1 MIKRILMKD
10 NLSFKQIELKITAG
24 LTVFT
29 GLSGVG
35 KSVLFGGIL
44 AAFALRESEAKFI
57 ELELDDVLDLEEFG
71 IELEEEN
78 IFKMLREKSTKYFI
92 NNQTIA
98 KKSLQ
103 KLSKSFVKHLS
114 AKESDEFSNE
124 KFLILLDALAERKNP
139 KFTQTKEDFVR
150 DFKAWEQKVSELN
163 KILEEEKKVEEL
175 KELATIQIEKIEKI
189 RPKVGEYEELLS
201 LKKRLSKKDKIE
213 EAWARAA
220 VIFECEKAVL
230 EALNL
235 SEIDGGFFSE
245 CLNELRIIAES
256 QKMEELEFDIEELLT
271 RIEDLSYLINRYES
285 IEGTLEFLELKKKE
299 LSHYE
304 NLSFEKKELEK
315 KVDRLKQNLEKAA
328 TFLSEN
334 RSENLGILEEF
345 LNDYLK
351 KLYMKDLRL
360 DFAKDERL
368 SSWGRDR
375 ISLRISSTDLKNLSS
390 GELNRLRLAFIATEC
405 KIVNAGRGIIF
416 LDEIDANLSGK
427 EAMSVAKVLEELAN
441 FYQIFAISH
450 LPQLSSKAQ
459 NHFLV
464 EKKGEESVV
473 KRLDKEERVRE
484 LARMVSGENVS
495 GEALQFARTLFE
507 D

>member
-1 MIKRILMKD
+1 MIKRILMKN
-10 NLSFKQIELKITAG
+10 NLSFKQTELEISGG

-29 GLSGVG
+29 GLSGAG
-35 KSVLFGGIL
+35 KSILFGGIL
-44 AAFALRESEAKFI
+44 AALALGESGAKFV
-57 ELELDDVLDLEEFG
+57 ELELDDALDLEGFG

-78 IFKMLREKSTKYFI
+78 IFKMLREKGTKYFI
-92 NNQTIA
+92 NNQAIA
-98 KKSLQ
+98 KKNLQ
-103 KLSKSFVKHLS
+103 ALTKGFVKHLG
-114 AKESDEFSNE
+114 ARESDEFGHE
-124 KFLILLDALAERKNP
+124 KFLTLLDALAAEKNP
-139 KFTQTKEDFVR
+139 KFKQAREEFTQDFR
-150 DFKAWEQKVSELN
+150 AWEQKVGALD
-163 KILEEEKKVEEL
+163 KILEEEKRVEEL
-175 KELATIQIEKIEKI
+175 KELAAIQIEKIEKI
-189 RPKVGEYEELLS
+189 HPKVGEYEELLG

-220 VIFECEKAVL
+220 AIFECERAVL
-230 EALNL
+230 EALHL
-235 SEIDGGFFSE
+235 SEVDGSFFSE
-245 CLNELRIIAES
+245 CLNELRIIAEN
-256 QKMEELEFDIEELLT
+256 QKMEELDFDIEGLLT
-271 RIEDLSYLINRYES
+271 RIEDLSSLMHRYGS
-285 IEGTLEFLELKKKE
+285 IEGALEFLETKKKE
-299 LSHYE
+299 LAHYE
-304 NLSFEKKELEK
+304 NLSFEKKELEGAVEK
-315 KVDRLKQNLEKAA
+315 LGQKLQKTAAFLSQNRAENLE
-328 TFLSEN
+328 
-334 RSENLGILEEF
+334 ILEGF

-360 DFAKDERL
+360 DFAQSERL
-368 SSWGRDR
+368 SSWGKDAVRP
-375 ISLRISSTDLKNLSS
+375 RISSTDLRHLSS

-405 KIVNAGRGIIF
+405 KILNAGRGIIF

>member
-1 MIKRILMKD
+1 M
-10 NLSFKQIELKITAG
+10 E
-24 LTVFT
+24 
-29 GLSGVG
+29 
-35 KSVLFGGIL
+35 
-44 AAFALRESEAKFI
+44 
-57 ELELDDVLDLEEFG
+57 
-71 IELEEEN
+71 
-78 IFKMLREKSTKYFI
+78 
-92 NNQTIA
+92 
-98 KKSLQ
+98 
-103 KLSKSFVKHLS
+103 
-114 AKESDEFSNE
+114 
-124 KFLILLDALAERKNP
+124 
-139 KFTQTKEDFVR
+139 
-150 DFKAWEQKVSELN
+150 
-163 KILEEEKKVEEL
+163 
-175 KELATIQIEKIEKI
+175 IEKIEKI
-189 RPKVGEYEELLS
+189 HPKVGEYEELLG

-213 EAWARAA
+213 EAWARARA
-220 VIFECEKAVL
+220 IFECERAVL

-235 SEIDGGFFSE
+235 SVVDGTFLSE
-245 CLNELRIIAES
+245 CLNELRIIAEN
-256 QKMEELEFDIEELLT
+256 QKMEELDFDIEGLLT
-271 RIEDLSYLINRYES
+271 RIEDLSSLMHRYGS
-285 IEGTLEFLELKKKE
+285 IEGALEFLETKKKE
-299 LSHYE
+299 LAHYE
-304 NLSFEKKELEK
+304 NLSFEKKELEGAVEK
-315 KVDRLKQNLEKAA
+315 LGQKLQKTAEFLSQNRAENLE
-328 TFLSEN
+328 
-334 RSENLGILEEF
+334 ILEGF

-360 DFAKDERL
+360 DFAQSERL
-368 SSWGRDR
+368 SSWGKDAVRP
-375 ISLRISSTDLKNLSS
+375 RISSTDLRHLSS

-405 KIVNAGRGIIF
+405 KILNAGRGIIF